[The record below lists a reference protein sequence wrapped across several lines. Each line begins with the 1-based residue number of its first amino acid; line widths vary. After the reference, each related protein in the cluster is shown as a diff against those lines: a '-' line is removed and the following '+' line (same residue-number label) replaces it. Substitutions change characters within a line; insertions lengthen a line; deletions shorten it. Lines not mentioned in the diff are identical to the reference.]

1 LAETPIARSQ
11 VTTAVAPGFEWH
23 ESAAG
28 RVLQSSRLA
37 ALAPHVF
44 TTRDRRFRDDT
55 TTDDEAR
62 LAATLG
68 MPPARVIRA
77 RQVHGRTVLVATSED
92 LSPDRE
98 ADAIVTL
105 DPTVAIAVRVAD
117 CVPILMADRHGRAVA
132 AVHAGW
138 RGACAGVVIAAVEAL
153 AERGVAPADLVVA
166 IGPSIGACCYQVDD
180 RVRNA
185 FLACTP
191 ALRRSSGQALRRSAG
206 QAASWFTADGPGHWR
221 LDQWRANVDQLVS
234 AGVPADAIAVSGVC
248 TADHLD
254 TCFSYRK
261 EGPATGRMVAAIRI
275 RT

>member
-1 LAETPIARSQ
+1 M
-11 VTTAVAPGFEWH
+11 TTAVAPGFEWH